1 MQAKQMFPTYVFAK
15 VQRDRVPRV
24 VEELRKYSEIE
35 FSAQVTGR
43 YDLVMRLNTN
53 IPEQIYNIVNKIRAI
68 QGVHATNTF
77 VANDGFTNGQKL
89 DAQGVWGFSLL
100 SVNKPLPEVIQK
112 LKKLPAL
119 YDASCVPGQ
128 FDIIMSY
135 KAQNYE
141 QLMKTTVEQIAQ
153 TEGIWRSETLF
164 AYQPNFNVK
173 A

>member
-15 VQRDRVPRV
+15 VQRDRVHNV
-24 VEELRKYSEIE
+24 VEELRKFNEIE

-43 YDLVMRLNTN
+43 YDIVMRLKTN
-53 IPEQIYNIVNKIRAI
+53 NPEQIYNLVNKIRTI
-68 QGVHATNTF
+68 HGVNATNTLT
-77 VANDGFTNGQKL
+77 ANEGFTNGQKL
-89 DAQGVWGFSLL
+89 EGQGVWGFSLL
-100 SVNKPLPEVIQK
+100 SINRPLPEVLQK

-119 YDASCVPGQ
+119 YDACSVPGQ

-141 QLMKTTVEQIAQ
+141 QLMKSTVEQLAHTDGIA
-153 TEGIWRSETLF
+153 RSETLF
-164 AYQPNFNVK
+164 AYQPNLK

>member
-1 MQAKQMFPTYVFAK
+1 MQANKMFPTYVLAK
-15 VQRDRVPRV
+15 VQRDRVAQV

-35 FSAQVTGR
+35 FNAPVTGR
-43 YDLVMRLNTN
+43 YDIIMRIKSSN
-53 IPEQIYNIVNKIRAI
+53 PEQVFNMVNKIRSI
-68 QGVHATNTF
+68 HGVNVTSTF
-77 VANDGFTNGQKL
+77 TANDGFVNGQKL

-100 SVNKPLPEVIQK
+100 SVNRPLPEVLQK
-112 LKKLPAL
+112 LKSLPAI
-119 YDASCVPGQ
+119 YDAWSFPGQ

-141 QLMKTTVEQIAQ
+141 QLMKTTVEQLAH

-164 AYQPNFNVK
+164 AYQPNLK

>member
-1 MQAKQMFPTYVFAK
+1 MQANKMFPTYVFAK
-15 VQRDRVPRV
+15 VQRDRVPHV

-35 FSAQVTGR
+35 FSAPVTGR
-43 YDLVMRLNTN
+43 YDIIMRIKTSN
-53 IPEQIYNIVNKIRAI
+53 PEQLFSIINKIRSI
-68 QGVHATNTF
+68 HGVNGTSTF
-77 VANDGFTNGQKL
+77 TANDGFVNGQKL

-100 SVNKPLPEVIQK
+100 SVNRPLPEVLQK
-112 LKKLPAL
+112 LKSLPAIH
-119 YDASCVPGQ
+119 DTWSIPGQ

-141 QLMKTTVEQIAQ
+141 QLMRSTVEQLAH

-164 AYQPNFNVK
+164 AYQPNLK

>member
-1 MQAKQMFPTYVFAK
+1 MQANKMFPTYVFAK
-15 VQRDRVPRV
+15 VQRDRVPQV

-43 YDLVMRLNTN
+43 YDIVMRMKASN
-53 IPEQIYNIVNKIRAI
+53 PEQLYSTVNKIRSI
-68 QGVHATNTF
+68 HGINATHTF
-77 VANDGFTNGQKL
+77 TANDGFVNGQKL

-100 SVNKPLPEVIQK
+100 SINKPIPEVLQK
-112 LKKLPAL
+112 LKSLPAI
-119 YDASCVPGQ
+119 YDAWSFPGQ

-141 QLMKTTVEQIAQ
+141 QLMKATVEQIAH

-164 AYQPNFNVK
+164 AYEPYVK

>member
-15 VQRDRVPRV
+15 VQRDQVNHV
-24 VEELRKYSEIE
+24 VEELRKFNDIE

-43 YDLVMRLNTN
+43 YDLVMRIKASN
-53 IPEQIYNIVNKIRAI
+53 PEQIYSIVNKIRSI
-68 QGVHATNTF
+68 HGINATNTF
-77 VANDGFTNGQKL
+77 TANDGFTNGQKL
-89 DAQGVWGFSLL
+89 DSQGVWGFSLL
-100 SVNKPLPEVIQK
+100 SVNRPLPEVLAK

-128 FDIIMSY
+128 FDIIMST
-135 KAQNYE
+135 KAKNYE
-141 QLMKTTVEQIAQ
+141 DLMRTTVEQIAQ

-164 AYQPNFNVK
+164 AYQPNVK